1 MTTRRLLVLLL
12 GSGLALV
19 VLAVPAR
26 ASAQG
31 GCDRFVLGIDT
42 SDTGDCS
49 DETAPCETIQY
60 AIDQAVGG
68 DTICV
73 ASHALAGPLVYNE
86 SLSITKSIT
95 LDGAW
100 VGMCVD
106 PNNLTCTVDP
116 TPCNPANV
124 TIDAGGM
131 GRAITID
138 GSGAPGTVAPTI
150 RCVTITGGDADGLG
164 GDIGGSH
171 AGGGIFSRDA
181 APIIANSVITGNF
194 GCDVCSGANGCGG
207 GIYLLN
213 APDSAV
219 VRDSVI
225 AHNTAD
231 NTSWGRGGGV
241 MLRDSD
247 AQIVDNV
254 IEENRAGASAGD
266 GGGVA
271 VFGGSAAI
279 RDNEVLDNIGGLSGR
294 GQGGGIY
301 GEGGTL
307 AISGNL
313 IAKNLGS
320 LHDSAFGGGVALT
333 ETTALIW
340 GNRLISNTATLDS
353 GGQGGGIYGGLGSY
367 EVVGNVISGNLASA
381 VNAGNGGGV
390 YFQFDSV
397 WLEGNTITDNSASP
411 GVIAAGGGVRLAVV
425 DPFTLTNNVIA
436 GNGPAREGAGVAI
449 LDGTDGEL
457 AHNTIVNNHGGDG
470 VGVLVRGS
478 SNVTLT
484 NNIVTGH
491 QVGVKNASPGTAVVT
506 AAYTLFESNLTDA
519 EDVVSTAD
527 VAAPAALLPN
537 YHLSPSSNAIDAGL
551 TLGWV
556 TQDIDRETRPS
567 GSVSD
572 VGADEYTCLART
584 GGVDYPEV
592 QLAVDAAVTSAIIK
606 VAEGTC
612 YENVSIDKTVTLQGG
627 WWGNFLERYGD
638 PAVHTTIDGLSAGR
652 VISMSAPEGQR
663 IEPIIDGLTLIGGDA
678 SGLRGS
684 KYPADIGGGVYG
696 IRADATVRDCII
708 QDNVASTNYIG
719 WGGGLGFYMSDVV
732 LEGNWRRTS

>member
-219 VRDSVI
+219 VR
-225 AHNTAD
+225 
-231 NTSWGRGGGV
+231 
-241 MLRDSD
+241 
-247 AQIVDNV
+247 
-254 IEENRAGASAGD
+254 E
-266 GGGVA
+266 
-271 VFGGSAAI
+271 
-279 RDNEVLDNIGGLSGR
+279 
-294 GQGGGIY
+294 
-301 GEGGTL
+301 
-307 AISGNL
+307 
-313 IAKNLGS
+313 
-320 LHDSAFGGGVALT
+320 
-333 ETTALIW
+333 
-340 GNRLISNTATLDS
+340 S
-353 GGQGGGIYGGLGSY
+353 GG
-367 EVVGNVISGNLASA
+367 
-381 VNAGNGGGV
+381 
-390 YFQFDSV
+390 
-397 WLEGNTITDNSASP
+397 
-411 GVIAAGGGVRLAVV
+411 
-425 DPFTLTNNVIA
+425 
-436 GNGPAREGAGVAI
+436 
-449 LDGTDGEL
+449 
-457 AHNTIVNNHGGDG
+457 
-470 VGVLVRGS
+470 
-478 SNVTLT
+478 
-484 NNIVTGH
+484 
-491 QVGVKNASPGTAVVT
+491 
-506 AAYTLFESNLTDA
+506 
-519 EDVVSTAD
+519 
-527 VAAPAALLPN
+527 
-537 YHLSPSSNAIDAGL
+537 
-551 TLGWV
+551 
-556 TQDIDRETRPS
+556 
-567 GSVSD
+567 
-572 VGADEYTCLART
+572 CLCR
-584 GGVDYPEV
+584 
-592 QLAVDAAVTSAIIK
+592 
-606 VAEGTC
+606 
-612 YENVSIDKTVTLQGG
+612 
-627 WWGNFLERYGD
+627 
-638 PAVHTTIDGLSAGR
+638 
-652 VISMSAPEGQR
+652 
-663 IEPIIDGLTLIGGDA
+663 
-678 SGLRGS
+678 
-684 KYPADIGGGVYG
+684 
-696 IRADATVRDCII
+696 
-708 QDNVASTNYIG
+708 
-719 WGGGLGFYMSDVV
+719 
-732 LEGNWRRTS
+732 